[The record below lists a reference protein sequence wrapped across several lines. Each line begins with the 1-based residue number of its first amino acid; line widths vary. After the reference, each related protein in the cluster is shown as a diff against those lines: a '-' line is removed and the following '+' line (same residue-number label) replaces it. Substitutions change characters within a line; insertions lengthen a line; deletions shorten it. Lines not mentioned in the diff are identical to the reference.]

1 MTHPLPGRATPPN
14 HVLFRELNG
23 EAILLDLQKGHY
35 YGLNEVGCDLWQ
47 LLTADPDVAKACAQ
61 LQAIDQVEPSQ
72 LEQDIAQLLADLHTA
87 GLISLDNS

>member
-61 LQAIDQVEPSQ
+61 LQAIYQVEPSQ

>member
-35 YGLNEVGCDLWQ
+35 YGLNEVGCDLWE
-47 LLTADPDVAKACAQ
+47 LLTADPNVAKACAQ
-61 LQAIDQVEPSQ
+61 LQAIYQVEPSQ